1 MRKIDENR
9 ARNYIIKHE
18 RYKKWLVFALC
29 ISLLTGTATLYM
41 LNKPATAMTQEG
53 AEEVGGVYLE
63 TMDAEAENEL
73 IEELYGDSESSENG
87 ESEVAAASASSS
99 MEENTEATASA
110 SSSTEENT
118 EATEN
123 ISLSASEN
131 IELTEEE
138 ITRLLEEGYTEEEIA
153 NLTQEEITGL
163 RTGEITEETEEP
175 SAQKLTTEDLEKLT
189 IDELKKLY
197 EENLTDE
204 EKKLVN
210 NELSKKEAEEKLKAE
225 LGESEKINLAQDVV
239 LTVSYVDGK
248 GKVLADE
255 KEISLS
261 ESIDFAS
268 EAKVIEG
275 YVFKEAA
282 IDGAAVK
289 CITAKKDDND
299 HKYYEVE
306 LVSGDVIEIK
316 ENKTVILTYTSEGAE
331 EEEILTAAESVKL
344 TTRYIDNNGEEI
356 QEATEL
362 NVTKE
367 IEFNEDFEE
376 LIEGYFYEG
385 VFYEEN
391 EIAKITPI
399 VEEQASDA
407 ETEEEDV
414 EEASDNS
421 DESEDADE
429 TSEATEVIVTGYDI
443 TTKSGDVISVTEDT
457 EITFKYLKA
466 CEETEFSFEDNK
478 VTVKIATTR
487 SGVFPEGIQLKVAE
501 VTPESANYNYDAYL
515 NALNENAD
523 AIANES
529 GKDGAETFSENN
541 TLMYDI
547 AFIYED
553 KEIQPKEGSVTVTME
568 FKDQQLSDGLAADN
582 SEDLA
587 VVHLPIKEEVKEA
600 TEIATT
606 EEATDITSED
616 IKVETLTEASAEVG
630 DEQKVEF
637 TSDTFSVFAV
647 IAYQRHDPGTDTFK
661 SVLGDAVNFGI
672 TSYQISVNE
681 SETNFASKVV
691 YANSQTG
698 NDMTNPVEQ
707 TFIAASVT
715 GKFKLKGED
724 AYFMVPTA
732 YKDNVTHE
740 KGKDHIKLD
749 TTYTEEELGDVVEDM
764 MAYVRSASEDLATN
778 RKQTA
783 FFQSTTA
790 GPLFNI
796 IDTTSYAA
804 GTYYVTVDDSNLY
817 KITGQNGGL
826 TIKKNSDQ
834 TIVFNVMA
842 SGSVGLQKYIVVN
855 DGVQAGSDT
864 LEGTKEDKVARTII
878 WNFPYATDVYS
889 NGSVAGVMISG
900 QKNATW
906 TNKEPSSGW
915 VVFPNVVIGGEFH
928 NTYDEIQQ
936 ISGTAQLQA
945 YKNVDGQPS
954 KVSGFK
960 FTLYRWDFDANEW
973 IAVETVKNTEESP
986 GVVTFNSIGFGDEA
1000 DKKNRPNYQFTE
1012 QGVGETKTF
1021 YFAIVET
1028 DGTTDSEGKAYSPD
1042 NTVYYASVD
1051 VTCQKLNEFTDTIFY
1066 KVSAPIYHKN
1076 SPDGE
1081 VITGVPTFDNTTAT
1095 GEVGIS
1101 LYKYLNGG
1109 DPGNQQ
1115 FSFKVRVVK
1124 NDGTLETL
1132 ENDLKNYGTDI
1143 SYSFKYDYRYL
1154 YQYRDKSKKICL
1166 VITENDVSNASES
1179 DIKKDSGYILVR
1191 VDYPGEEN
1199 QAIYYYKV
1207 TEDQIKSGD
1216 NNGHAGVNTAKLEGG
1231 GDVGTYFEALAK
1243 GDTYKIQPADYA
1255 QKLAFF
1261 NTGAGLLRIHKM
1273 VINDY
1278 DSDFVRDNTN
1288 TALLQQVTFR
1298 LTKVKVDDGSYIV
1311 FTGFVPNKENGERRR
1326 EVATEYPSGKKYYVT
1341 YNNNAQWTIEGLPAG
1356 TYRVEEVA
1364 DGLTIGYDYGS
1375 NSSYIIE
1382 ENSISRVTKY
1392 DVTVDSNT
1400 GSDNYGTGGV
1410 NLRKVYSRDLPNHY
1424 DEALEAHVG
1433 GDIETVQVCNYYS
1446 APVGPIQVTKNFIGG
1461 VWGSDKSFNFK
1472 IEADKEKGFKAW
1484 DSAGKTVTLSAQPM
1498 PENTEVT
1505 LVGDGNNTRIAD
1517 FGSIPFR
1524 FEGNY
1529 NYKITETPGNISGI
1543 KYDDTV
1549 YYVEIQVRKK
1559 YTTFIKKYNGGN
1571 MANPEGYSKDVQHKV
1586 EEDFYYLGADIYYK
1600 DADGNVLATC
1610 TLTLPKGIDTSMGA
1624 KLVFDIDY
1632 TYGDI
1637 YDVAFNN
1644 TLTGNLTVSK
1654 EWIDMSGNVN
1664 NNGHSAL
1671 PLDIWQ
1677 RSAGS
1682 SEWKLYTGTTVVLSS
1697 DNNWS
1702 QTVTGL
1708 PLFDDAGNAY
1718 EYCVKESDSFLATY
1732 AVVYKYNGQEYFAEG
1747 QNKIKVG
1754 GVETKDTGY
1763 HMTLNE
1769 KTASYGD
1776 VVISNRNVVTNVIP
1790 STGGIGTT
1798 FFAAIGAL
1806 LIAIAFAGMMLFR
1819 KRKSF

>member
-1 MRKIDENR
+1 MRKVDENR
-9 ARNYIIKHE
+9 ARNYITKHE

-41 LNKPATAMTQEG
+41 LNKPATAMTED
-53 AEEVGGVYLE
+53 ALE
-63 TMDAEAENEL
+63 TVGVVVPTADAEFEQEL
-73 IEELYGDSESSENG
+73 IE
-87 ESEVAAASASSS
+87 
-99 MEENTEATASA
+99 
-110 SSSTEENT
+110 
-118 EATEN
+118 
-123 ISLSASEN
+123 
-131 IELTEEE
+131 
-138 ITRLLEEGYTEEEIA
+138 
-153 NLTQEEITGL
+153 LTQENKLQQTSAGENNSEASLEGSSGDESVDGDETGAEGDDAANL
-163 RTGEITEETEEP
+163 NGEDPDASDIEGENSESE
-175 SAQKLTTEDLEKLT
+175 
-189 IDELKKLY
+189 
-197 EENLTDE
+197 EENNESEDELTDE
-204 EKKLVN
+204 EKA
-210 NELSKKEAEEKLKAE
+210 ELEAKEKAELEAKEKAELEEKEKAEKEAKEAEEKLKNAE
-225 LGESEKINLAQDVV
+225 AVELSEDIV
-239 LTVSYVDGK
+239 LTVSYIDENGDA
-248 GKVLADE
+248 LADE
-255 KEISLS
+255 KEISLTD
-261 ESIDFAS
+261 SIDFSS
-268 EAKVIEG
+268 EAREIEG
-275 YVFKEAA
+275 YVFKEAT
-282 IDGAAVK
+282 IDGAVITV
-289 CITAKKDDND
+289 ITAKQDADE
-299 HKYYEVE
+299 HKYYEVT
-306 LVSGDVIEIK
+306 LASGDVVEIK
-316 ENKTVILTYTSEGAE
+316 ENKTVVLTYTSEDVE
-331 EEEILTAAESVKL
+331 EEEVVAAESVKL
-344 TTRYIDNNGEEI
+344 TARYIDSNGEEI
-356 QEATEL
+356 QEAAEL
-362 NVTKE
+362 NITKE

-376 LIEGYFYEG
+376 LIDGYFYEG
-385 VFYEEN
+385 VFYEES
-391 EIAKITPI
+391 EIARITP
-399 VEEQASDA
+399 VVAEAETADGDA
-407 ETEEEDV
+407 EEATE
-414 EEASDNS
+414 SS
-421 DESEDADE
+421 DESEEAAE
-429 TSEATEVIVTGYDI
+429 TSEVPEVIVTGYDI

-457 EITFKYLKA
+457 EIAFKYLKA

-478 VTVKIATTR
+478 ITVKIATTR

-501 VTPESANYNYDAYL
+501 VTPESSNYNYDAYL

-647 IAYQRHDPGTDTFK
+647 IAYQKHDPGTDTFK

-715 GKFKLKGED
+715 GKFTLKGED

-764 MAYVRSASEDLATN
+764 MAYVRNASADLAT

-889 NGSVAGVMISG
+889 AGSVAGVMISG
-900 QKNATW
+900 QKYATW

-936 ISGTAQLQA
+936 ISGTAQFQA

-960 FTLYRWDFDANEW
+960 FTLYKWENNGWTE
-973 IAVETVKNTEESP
+973 VETVKNTEESP

-1076 SPDGE
+1076 SPYGE
-1081 VITGVPTFDNTTAT
+1081 VTTGVPTFDNTTAT

-1166 VITENDVSNASES
+1166 VITENDVSNASGS

-1191 VDYPGEEN
+1191 VDNPGEEN
-1199 QAIYYYKV
+1199 QTVNYYKV
-1207 TEDQIKSGD
+1207 TEDQIKSGY
-1216 NNGHAGVNTAKLEGG
+1216 NNGHAWVNTAKLEGG
-1231 GDVGTYFEALAK
+1231 GNVGTYFEALAK

-1278 DSDFVRDNTN
+1278 GSDFVRNNTK

-1298 LTKVKVDDGSYIV
+1298 LTKVDDGSYIV
-1311 FTGFVPNKENGERRR
+1311 FTGFVPNEENWERRR

-1382 ENSISRVTKY
+1382 ENAISRVTKY

-1400 GSDNYGTGGV
+1400 GLDNYGTGGV

-1472 IEADKEKGFKAW
+1472 IEADEEKGFQAW

-1505 LVGDGNNTRIAD
+1505 LVGDGNNTRVAD

-1559 YTTFIKKYNGGN
+1559 YTTFIKKYNGSN

-1610 TLTLPKGIDTSMGA
+1610 TLTLPEGIDTSMGA

-1644 TLTGNLTVSK
+1644 TLTGSLTVSK

-1682 SEWKLYTGTTVVLSS
+1682 NEWKLYTGTKVVLSS
-1697 DNNWS
+1697 DNDWK

-1718 EYCVKESDSFLATY
+1718 EYCVKESDSYLATY

-1763 HMTLNE
+1763 HMTFNE
-1769 KTASYGD
+1769 QTASYGD
-1776 VVISNRNVVTNVIP
+1776 VVVSNRNVVTNVIP
-1790 STGGIGTT
+1790 STGGVGTT
-1798 FFAAIGAL
+1798 CYVAIGAL